1 MPQTRKLE
9 RNWWSKLWTG
19 PHLDLAS
26 FGPVG
31 KPSRKHAGAPVEI
44 ASLWQNYMRAT
55 GWREMTGWILTS
67 TVIVSLLGFVPYY
80 LFGRP
85 SFPHRGQFVETLH
98 HYLGFPNAALLWGVI
113 FWVGYET
120 RVCARFIEI
129 LSDVPSVWPKSLL
142 DREEAKTRLP
152 RAHLD
157 EYLDFQLI
165 VSATQRIY
173 RLIYLPFVLILFTVL
188 ARSNL
193 FDAMDFPLALIFVT
207 GLALAYAVY
216 TAVLLRRSAEKARV
230 KVLKY
235 YDDQLL
241 AQARFKDSPAM
252 ATAAVAVN
260 WTQVLVNGEQI
271 KLLME
276 GIRNTRDG
284 AFVPFTQQPALHALL
299 LPFGSYGGLQVI
311 EYLMN
316 L

>member
-1 MPQTRKLE
+1 FGLVTTIVLVIAFRISMREQAQRTSERFDLPLPRTWKLA

-26 FGPVG
+26 FGPAG

-44 ASLWQNYMRAT
+44 ASLWQNYLRAT
-55 GWREMTGWILTS
+55 GWREMWAWIATAMF
-67 TVIVSLLGFVPYY
+67 IALLLSGLPYI

-98 HYLGFPNAALLWGVI
+98 HYLGLPNAELLWGVI

-129 LSDVPSVWPKSLL
+129 LRNGRSVWAASLL
-142 DREEAKTRLP
+142 DREEAKTRVP

-165 VSATQRIY
+165 VSATRRIY

-216 TAVLLRRSAEKARV
+216 TAVLLRRSAEAARV

-235 YDDQLL
+235 YDAQLL

-252 ATAAVAVN
+252 GT
-260 WTQVLVNGEQI
+260 
-271 KLLME
+271 
-276 GIRNTRDG
+276 
-284 AFVPFTQQPALHALL
+284 
-299 LPFGSYGGLQVI
+299 
-311 EYLMN
+311 
-316 L
+316 